1 MGDGVKILPWVIE
14 IGDCGEENREFRE
27 SIFSLGNGY
36 MGTRGFRPEEPGAH
50 SAWRSTFI
58 SGFFEYIRPG
68 ITDMVNQPDFSAA
81 EIRLSG
87 QPVTE
92 LRLSERRQRLHMD
105 CGLAEWEYTA
115 EIEGAAVRIRAEKF
129 LSMANR
135 HTAAMRFTIT
145 ALSTPVDCS
154 VSVGLDGE
162 VRNLPI
168 ADNQLQEN
176 TEFAKIWD
184 KPETKPLEGGGMLTA
199 KTHVSGRVTS
209 MCYSASADGNALSS
223 RELRE
228 DYVGSR
234 FEARL
239 EPGSS
244 LTVDKLVSVACF
256 RDGPEPERLA
266 FEALKS
272 LEARGFDGMLEDSR
286 LAWSEL
292 WRDMDIK
299 LTGCDEWQGAL
310 RYNIFQLI
318 QSAPEGDGRASIGAR
333 GLTHGRYKG
342 CYFWD
347 TEIFMLPMFTY
358 MRPNAARSLLE
369 YRYNTLDDAVKSA
382 EGFSAKGARYSW
394 MSADTGFEQC
404 ETWDTGCCEIHI
416 TADIA
421 YAIGSYCR
429 QTGDIGFMLD
439 CGCEILVQTARYWT
453 DRFNYCPG
461 EDKYHLLFVKGPDEY
476 CGVTTDDFYS
486 VRMAAHNLRLA
497 AEAVELVKSVSTMK
511 WRKLREK
518 LDISESEPEKWLEI
532 AEKTSLRYDAA
543 RKLWIQDATFEY
555 LEPLN
560 IAAHK
565 TGNLPLYRS
574 ISFDRLQ
581 RYQVL
586 KQPAVLMYMALMPE
600 EFSLEE
606 LRAAWDYYEPK
617 TLHDSTLSYGIHAM
631 LAARLGLE
639 ATAVEYFEK
648 SLFLDL
654 KDVMSNTGR
663 EGIHAASLG
672 ATWQAMVFGFCGLTE
687 KDGRPVCEARLPS
700 GMESVEFRVRCR
712 GEQYKVEL
720 SHSASKITKE

>member
-1 MGDGVKILPWVIE
+1 MKILPWMIE
-14 IGDCGEENREFRE
+14 ISDCGADSREFRE

-81 EIRLSG
+81 EIRIAG
-87 QPVTE
+87 RPVTE
-92 LRLSERRQRLHMD
+92 LPLSDFRQRLYMD

-115 EIEGAAVRIRAEKF
+115 QAEGAAVRIKVEKF
-129 LSMANR
+129 LSMAER
-135 HTAAMRFTIT
+135 HTAAMRFT
-145 ALSTPVDCS
+145 LTPVNSAVDCS
-154 VSVGLDGE
+154 VAVGLDGA

-176 TEFAKIWD
+176 TEFARIWG
-184 KPETKPLEGGGMLTA
+184 EVRTEPLEGGGMLRA
-199 KTHVSGRVTS
+199 RTHVSGRATA
-209 MCYSASADGNALSS
+209 MCFSAQGRGHERSS
-223 RELRE
+223 RELDGE
-228 DYVGSR
+228 YVGSR

-239 EPGSS
+239 EPGRR
-244 LTVDKLVSVACF
+244 LTVEKLVSVACF

-266 FEALKS
+266 CEALKRAA
-272 LEARGFDGMLEDSR
+272 ARGFEGLLEDTQ

-292 WRDMDIK
+292 WQDMDIE
-299 LTGCDEWQGAL
+299 LTGSAEWQGAL

-318 QSAPEGDGRASIGAR
+318 QSTPEGDGRASIGAR

-347 TEIFMLPMFTY
+347 TEIFMLPMFSC
-358 MRPNAARSLLE
+358 MRPAAARSLLE
-369 YRYNTLDDAVKSA
+369 YRYHTLDDAVKSA
-382 EGFSAKGARYSW
+382 AGFSAKGARYSW

-421 YAIGSYCR
+421 YAIGSYFE
-429 QTGDIGFMLD
+429 QTGDEAFLRD
-439 CGCEILVQTARYWT
+439 CGCEILIQTARYWT
-453 DRFNYCPG
+453 DRFNYCPA
-461 EDKYHLLFVKGPDEY
+461 EDRYHLLFVKGPDEY
-476 CGVTTDDFYS
+476 CGVTSDDFYS

-497 AEAVELVKSVSTMK
+497 ARAVGFLQE
-511 WRKLREK
+511 RFPEK
-518 LDISESEPEKWLEI
+518 LAELGLKLGLGADEPEKWLEL
-532 AEKTSLRYDAA
+532 AGKTCERFDEE
-543 RKLWIQDATFEY
+543 RGLWLQDATFEY
-555 LEPLN
+555 LEPLD

-581 RYQVL
+581 RYKVL
-586 KQPAVLMYMALMPE
+586 KQPAVLMYMALRPG
-600 EFSLEE
+600 EFSQDE
-606 LRAAWDYYEPK
+606 LRAAWDYYEPR
-617 TLHDSTLSYGIHAM
+617 TLHDSTLSYGIHAL
-631 LAARLGLE
+631 LAARLGLGD
-639 ATAVEYFEK
+639 AAVSYFEK

-654 KDVMSNTGR
+654 RDVMSSTGR

-672 ATWQAMVFGFCGLTE
+672 ATWQAMVFGFCGLTLR
-687 KDGRPVCEARLPS
+687 DGVPACEPRLPPHI
-700 GMESVEFRVRCR
+700 GSVRFHVRAR
-712 GEQYKVEL
+712 GRRYRIEL
-720 SHSASKITKE
+720 SHFGSVITEICEL

>member
-1 MGDGVKILPWVIE
+1 MKILPWVIE
-14 IGDCGEENREFRE
+14 TEDCGKESREFRE

-36 MGTRGFRPEEPGAH
+36 MGTRGYRPEQPGVH

-68 ITDMVNQPDFSAA
+68 ITDMVNQPDFSAT
-81 EIRLSG
+81 EIRISG
-87 QPVTE
+87 RPVTE
-92 LRLSERRQRLHMD
+92 LGISECVQRLHMD
-105 CGLAEWEYTA
+105 SGLVEWEYTA
-115 EIEGAAVRIRAEKF
+115 EADGAAVRVRVEKF

-135 HTAAMRFTIT
+135 HTAAMRFT
-145 ALSTPVDCS
+145 LTPKSSAVDCS
-154 VSVGLDGE
+154 VAVGLDGA

-168 ADNQLQEN
+168 ADNQLQDN
-176 TEFAKIWD
+176 TEFARIWGELD
-184 KPETKPLEGGGMLTA
+184 TKPLEGGGMLTA
-199 KTHVSGRVTS
+199 KTSESGRVTA
-209 MCYSASADGNALSS
+209 MCFSARCTGVAAGS

-239 EPGSS
+239 EPGRS
-244 LTVDKLVSVACF
+244 LTVEKLISVACF
-256 RDGPEPERLA
+256 RDGAEPERIA
-266 FEALKS
+266 YEALKS
-272 LEARGFDGMLEDSR
+272 VESKGFDGMLEDTKR
-286 LAWSEL
+286 AWSEIWSDL
-292 WRDMDIK
+292 DIK

-318 QSAPEGDGRASIGAR
+318 QSTPEGDGRASIGAR

-347 TEIFMLPMFTY
+347 TEIFMLPMFTC
-358 MRPNAARSLLE
+358 MRPGAARSLLE
-369 YRYNTLDDAVKSA
+369 YRYSTLDDAVKSA
-382 EGFSAKGARYSW
+382 EGFSTKGARYSW

-429 QTGDIGFMLD
+429 QTGDMGFLLD

-461 EDKYHLLFVKGPDEY
+461 EDRYHLLFVKGPDEY

-497 AEAVELVKSVSTMK
+497 AEAVDTVRRGFRKK
-511 WRKLREK
+511 WESLREK
-518 LDISESEPEKWLEI
+518 LAIDDSEPKKWLEI
-532 AEKTSLRYDAA
+532 AEKTSQRYDAEK
-543 RKLWIQDATFEY
+543 KLWIQDSTFEY
-555 LEPLN
+555 LEPLD
-560 IAAHK
+560 IEAHK
-565 TGNLPLYRS
+565 TGNLPLYRT

-581 RYQVL
+581 RYKVL

-600 EFSLEE
+600 EFSMEE

-639 ATAVEYFEK
+639 DKAVSYFEK

-654 KDVMSNTGR
+654 KDVMSNTGH
-663 EGIHAASLG
+663 EGIHTASLG
-672 ATWQAMVFGFCGLTE
+672 ATWQAMVFGFCGL
-687 KDGRPVCEARLPS
+687 KQQGGRPVCEPRLPA
-700 GMESVEFRVRCR
+700 GIESVGFSVQCEGKRFAV
-712 GEQYKVEL
+712 
-720 SHSASKITKE
+720 HITGQEANIAEVCKF